1 MSFLNKI
8 KADLDRKIAKEK
20 EIEKKVDTS
29 RKKSAWRG
37 VLDGEVLISETF
49 FKFLPLIIVFVFI
62 SIFYINNRFA
72 YEAKVKNNNELK
84 KTQIHLQTTEL
95 VKMSKL
101 NEVSTR
107 SAVIHKLKE
116 MDSRVAE
123 PNVAPIVISE

>member
-116 MDSRVAE
+116 IGSDVEE
-123 PNVAPIVISE
+123 PSVAPIVISE